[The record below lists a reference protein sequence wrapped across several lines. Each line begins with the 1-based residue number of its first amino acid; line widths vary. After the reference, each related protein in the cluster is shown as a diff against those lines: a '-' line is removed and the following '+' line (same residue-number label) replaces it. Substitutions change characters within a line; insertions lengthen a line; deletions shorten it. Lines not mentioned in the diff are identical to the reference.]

1 MSRFKKWAER
11 EYSAKQRVIALLF
24 EGIFSATVIPFFL
37 ATAAY
42 HLDMWFNFPRFTY
55 GWINFIVAVP
65 LIVTGLALATWS
77 VWVQFTLGRGTPSPM
92 MPTQRL
98 IVEGPYAY
106 CRNPMSLGVIVFYLG
121 VVVWVGSVSAAGL
134 TLTFSA
140 LLIMYDKLIEE
151 KELEEKFASEYLEYK
166 RKTPFLIPRL
176 WRKKEVKH

>member
-1 MSRFKKWAER
+1 
-11 EYSAKQRVIALLF
+11 
-24 EGIFSATVIPFFL
+24 
-37 ATAAY
+37 
-42 HLDMWFNFPRFTY
+42 MWFNFPRFTY

-65 LIVTGLALATWS
+65 LIVMGLALAAWS

-92 MPTQRL
+92 MPAQRL
-98 IVEGPYAY
+98 VVEGPYAY
-106 CRNPMSLGVIVFYLG
+106 CRNPMSLGMIVFYLG

-151 KELEEKFASEYLEYK
+151 KELEERFASEYLEYK
-166 RKTPFLIPRL
+166 RRTPFLIPRL